1 MVGIASLD
9 GIKKCTR
16 LQMQPVRKMA
26 IVPRQ
31 NPVVRV
37 VALLDRII
45 SGLQNENVYSRVG
58 MLASTASRSLLA
70 RTGGALLGLAVVLVL
85 WQVLTAVTGVI
96 SPARFPTPAEVG
108 SALQQIAGEG
118 YSNGRLHEHV
128 LRSVLL
134 VTMGFVV
141 ASSVGVMLG
150 LAMGASRVAEAFIN
164 PIFLMLRPIPPL
176 AWIPLAIVWLGL
188 GDAAK
193 MMVIF
198 VSAFVP
204 SVINSY
210 TGVRQ
215 IDPAV
220 FEAAAMLD
228 VKGWR
233 YWREVLI
240 PGALPSIFT
249 GLRLSLQ
256 ASWTTLVA
264 AELVGAV
271 AGLGQILNQ
280 ASQDIFPA
288 MILVG
293 MVSVALCGWAMTQLL
308 GWIEHRVMPWK
319 TS

>member
-1 MVGIASLD
+1 M
-9 GIKKCTR
+9 
-16 LQMQPVRKMA
+16 
-26 IVPRQ
+26 PR
-31 NPVVRV
+31 
-37 VALLDRII
+37 
-45 SGLQNENVYSRVG
+45 YFK
-58 MLASTASRSLLA
+58 STL
-70 RTGGALLGLAVVLVL
+70 GALAAFAAVLLL
-85 WQVLTAVTGVI
+85 WHVLTAVTGVI
-96 SPARFPTPAEVG
+96 SAARFPMPAEVWA
-108 SALQQIAGEG
+108 ALQQVAVEG
-118 YSNGRLHEHV
+118 YSNGQLHEHV

-141 ASSVGVMLG
+141 ASSIGVALG
-150 LAMGASRVAEAFIN
+150 LAMGASRTVEALVN
-164 PIFLMLRPIPPL
+164 PVFLLLRPIPPL

-198 VSAFVP
+198 FAAFVP
-204 SVINSY
+204 SVINSFS
-210 TGVRQ
+210 GVRQ
-215 IDPAV
+215 IEKPI

-228 VKGWR
+228 IQGWR

-280 ASQDIFPA
+280 AAQDIFPA
-288 MILVG
+288 MIVVG
-293 MVSVALCGWAMTQLL
+293 MASVALCGWLMTVAL
-308 GWIEHRVMPWK
+308 GWIEKRVMPWK
-319 TS
+319 VQ

>member
-1 MVGIASLD
+1 MSAAVETTPKAA
-9 GIKKCTR
+9 
-16 LQMQPVRKMA
+16 PA
-26 IVPRQ
+26 AP
-31 NPVVRV
+31 
-37 VALLDRII
+37 
-45 SGLQNENVYSRVG
+45 SR
-58 MLASTASRSLLA
+58 ASRSPAARLGAVALTLA
-70 RTGGALLGLAVVLVL
+70 IVLALWHL
-85 WQVLTAVTGVI
+85 LTAVTGII

-108 SALQQIAGEG
+108 AALQQIAIEG

-141 ASSVGVMLG
+141 AATAGVLLG
-150 LAMGASRVAEAFIN
+150 LAMGASRAVEAFVN
-164 PIFLMLRPIPPL
+164 PIFLVLRPIPPL

-215 IDPAV
+215 IDKPI

-228 VKGWR
+228 VKGLR

-271 AGLGQILNQ
+271 TGLGQILNQ
-280 ASQDIFPA
+280 AAQDIYPA

-293 MVSVALCGWAMTQLL
+293 MISVALCGWLMTVGL
-308 GWIEHRVMPWK
+308 GWLEKRVMPWK
-319 TS
+319 ALS

>member
-1 MVGIASLD
+1 MVLTLGIVL
-9 GIKKCTR
+9 
-16 LQMQPVRKMA
+16 
-26 IVPRQ
+26 
-31 NPVVRV
+31 
-37 VALLDRII
+37 ALWHL
-45 SGLQNENVYSRVG
+45 
-58 MLASTASRSLLA
+58 
-70 RTGGALLGLAVVLVL
+70 
-85 WQVLTAVTGVI
+85 LTAVTGIV
-96 SPARFPTPAEVG
+96 SPARFATPAEVG
-108 SALQQIAGEG
+108 QALRQIAIDG
-118 YSNGRLHEHV
+118 YSNGRLHDHV

-134 VTMGFVV
+134 VTMGFTV
-141 ASSVGVMLG
+141 AASVGVALG
-150 LAMGASRVAEAFIN
+150 LAMGASRAVEAFVN
-164 PIFLMLRPIPPL
+164 PIFLVLRPIPPL

-215 IDPAV
+215 IDKPI

-228 VKGWR
+228 VAGVR
-233 YWREVLI
+233 YWREVLV

-264 AELVGAV
+264 AELVGAIT
-271 AGLGQILNQ
+271 GLGQILNQ
-280 ASQDIFPA
+280 AAQDIYPA

-293 MVSVALCGWAMTQLL
+293 MISVALCGWLMTMGL
-308 GWIEHRVMPWK
+308 GWIEKKVMPWK
-319 TS
+319 AIA

>member
-1 MVGIASLD
+1 MATSSASAVTGPALA
-9 GIKKCTR
+9 GPAPQR
-16 LQMQPVRKMA
+16 A
-26 IVPRQ
+26 
-31 NPVVRV
+31 VVR
-37 VALLDRII
+37 AWPR
-45 SGLQNENVYSRVG
+45 R
-58 MLASTASRSLLA
+58 LLA
-70 RTGGALLGLAVVLVL
+70 AAIALAVVLLL
-85 WQVLTAVTGVI
+85 WQFLTVTMGWV
-96 SPARFPTPAEVG
+96 SPARFPTPAEVWV
-108 SALQQIAGEG
+108 ALRQIAGDG
-118 YSNGRLHEHV
+118 YSGGRLHEHV

-134 VTMGFVV
+134 VTMGFAVAASAGVV
-141 ASSVGVMLG
+141 LG
-150 LAMGASRVAEAFIN
+150 LAMGASRRIEAVVN
-164 PIFLMLRPIPPL
+164 PVFLVLRPIPPL

-204 SVINSY
+204 SVINSW

-215 IDPAV
+215 IERPI

-271 AGLGQILNQ
+271 TGLGQILNQ
-280 ASQDIFPA
+280 AAQDIFPA

-293 MVSVALCGWAMTQLL
+293 MISVALCGWLMTLAL
-308 GWIEHRVMPWK
+308 GWIEHRVMPWR
-319 TS
+319 SQA

>member
-1 MVGIASLD
+1 MSTAAARPTPAAAS
-9 GIKKCTR
+9 GGAGRASRAVAAR
-16 LQMQPVRKMA
+16 LGTVVLTLA
-26 IVPRQ
+26 IVL
-31 NPVVRV
+31 
-37 VALLDRII
+37 ALWHL
-45 SGLQNENVYSRVG
+45 
-58 MLASTASRSLLA
+58 
-70 RTGGALLGLAVVLVL
+70 
-85 WQVLTAVTGVI
+85 LTAVTGVI
-96 SPARFPTPAEVG
+96 SPARFATPAEVG
-108 SALQQIAGEG
+108 LALQQIAIDG
-118 YSNGRLHEHV
+118 YGNARLHEHV
-128 LRSVLL
+128 VRSVLL

-141 ASSVGVMLG
+141 ASSVGVALG
-150 LAMGASRVAEAFIN
+150 LAMGASRTVEAFVN
-164 PIFLMLRPIPPL
+164 PIFLVLRPIPPL

-215 IDPAV
+215 IDKPI

-228 VKGWR
+228 ITGAR

-271 AGLGQILNQ
+271 AGLGSILNQ
-280 ASQDIFPA
+280 AAQDIYPA

-293 MVSVALCGWAMTQLL
+293 MISVALCGWLMTMGL
-308 GWIEHRVMPWK
+308 GWIEKRVMPWK
-319 TS
+319 VIT

>member
-1 MVGIASLD
+1 MSAVTA
-9 GIKKCTR
+9 TAA
-16 LQMQPVRKMA
+16 PVRD
-26 IVPRQ
+26 
-31 NPVVRV
+31 
-37 VALLDRII
+37 VAARR
-45 SGLQNENVYSRVG
+45 SG
-58 MLASTASRSLLA
+58 SRSWLA
-70 RTGGALLGLAVVLVL
+70 RLGGVVLTLAVVLAL
-85 WQVLTAVTGVI
+85 WHLLTAVTGII
-96 SPARFPTPAEVG
+96 SPARFATPAEVG
-108 SALQQIAGEG
+108 VALKQIAIDG
-118 YSNGRLHEHV
+118 YGNARLHEHV

-141 ASSVGVMLG
+141 ASSAGVALG
-150 LAMGASRVAEAFIN
+150 LGMGASRTVEAFVN
-164 PIFLMLRPIPPL
+164 PIFLVLRPIPPL

-215 IDPAV
+215 IDKPI

-233 YWREVLI
+233 YWREVLV

-271 AGLGQILNQ
+271 AGLGSILNQ
-280 ASQDIFPA
+280 AAQDIYPA

-293 MVSVALCGWAMTQLL
+293 MIGVALCGWLMTMGL
-308 GWIEHRVMPWK
+308 GWLEKRVMPWR
-319 TS
+319 THA

>member
-1 MVGIASLD
+1 M
-9 GIKKCTR
+9 
-16 LQMQPVRKMA
+16 
-26 IVPRQ
+26 
-31 NPVVRV
+31 
-37 VALLDRII
+37 
-45 SGLQNENVYSRVG
+45 SRVLVQAMPVKRARSSWAWRAVLG
-58 MLASTASRSLLA
+58 RIAVSLVAMATVLA
-70 RTGGALLGLAVVLVL
+70 L
-85 WQVLTAVTGVI
+85 WHVLTAVTGFI
-96 SPARFPTPAEVG
+96 SPARFATPQEVG
-108 SALQQIAGEG
+108 LALRQIAVDG
-118 YSNGRLHEHV
+118 YSNGRLHQHV

-134 VTMGFVV
+134 VTMGFTV
-141 ASSVGVMLG
+141 AASVGVVLG
-150 LAMGASRVAEAFIN
+150 LAMGASRRVEAVVN
-164 PIFLMLRPIPPL
+164 PVFLVLRPIPPL

-215 IDPAV
+215 IDKPI

-228 VKGWR
+228 VRGWR
-233 YWREVLI
+233 YWREVLV

-264 AELVGAV
+264 AELVGAIT
-271 AGLGQILNQ
+271 GLGQILNQ
-280 ASQDIFPA
+280 AAQDIYPA

-293 MVSVALCGWAMTQLL
+293 MISVALCGWLMTVAL
-308 GWIEHRVMPWK
+308 GWIEQRVMPWK
-319 TS
+319 AQA

>member
-1 MVGIASLD
+1 MSAAQVTPTSPGAPPGASASLSAWAR
-9 GIKKCTR
+9 R
-16 LQMQPVRKMA
+16 LA
-26 IVPRQ
+26 
-31 NPVVRV
+31 
-37 VALLDRII
+37 
-45 SGLQNENVYSRVG
+45 
-58 MLASTASRSLLA
+58 
-70 RTGGALLGLAVVLVL
+70 AVVVTLLVVIGAWHL
-85 WQVLTAVTGVI
+85 LTAVTGIV
-96 SPARFPTPAEVG
+96 SPARFATPAEVG
-108 SALQQIAGEG
+108 LALRQIAIDG
-118 YSNGRLHEHV
+118 YGNARLHEHV

-134 VTMGFVV
+134 VTMGFTV
-141 ASSVGVMLG
+141 AASVGVVLG
-150 LAMGASRVAEAFIN
+150 LAMGASRSVEAFVN
-164 PIFLMLRPIPPL
+164 PIFLVLRPIPPL

-215 IDPAV
+215 IDKPI

-228 VKGWR
+228 VTGWR
-233 YWREVLI
+233 YWREVLV

-271 AGLGQILNQ
+271 AGLGSILNQ
-280 ASQDIFPA
+280 ASQDIYPA

-293 MVSVALCGWAMTQLL
+293 MISVALCGWGMTQML
-308 GWIEHRVMPWK
+308 GWIEQRVMPWRLR
-319 TS
+319 S

>member
-1 MVGIASLD
+1 M
-9 GIKKCTR
+9 
-16 LQMQPVRKMA
+16 
-26 IVPRQ
+26 
-31 NPVVRV
+31 
-37 VALLDRII
+37 
-45 SGLQNENVYSRVG
+45 
-58 MLASTASRSLLA
+58 STAAVTPVPVAAPGPRGRAPRSVMARLGAAALTLA
-70 RTGGALLGLAVVLVL
+70 IVLVL
-85 WQVLTAVTGVI
+85 WHLLTAVTGII
-96 SPARFPTPAEVG
+96 SPARFATPAEVG
-108 SALQQIAGEG
+108 DALRQIAVEG

-134 VTMGFVV
+134 VSMGFTV
-141 ASSVGVMLG
+141 AASIGVALG
-150 LAMGASRVAEAFIN
+150 LAMGASRTVEAFAN
-164 PIFLMLRPIPPL
+164 PIFLVLRPIPPL

-210 TGVRQ
+210 SGVRQ
-215 IDPAV
+215 IDKPI

-228 VKGWR
+228 VTGWR
-233 YWREVLI
+233 HWREVLI

-271 AGLGQILNQ
+271 TGLGQILNQ
-280 ASQDIFPA
+280 AAQDIFPA
-288 MILVG
+288 MIIVG
-293 MVSVALCGWAMTQLL
+293 MIAVALCGWAMTQGL
-308 GWIEHRVMPWK
+308 GWLERRVMPWK
-319 TS
+319 AIP

>member
-1 MVGIASLD
+1 MGAVVVTL
-9 GIKKCTR
+9 
-16 LQMQPVRKMA
+16 A
-26 IVPRQ
+26 IVL
-31 NPVVRV
+31 
-37 VALLDRII
+37 ALWH
-45 SGLQNENVYSRVG
+45 
-58 MLASTASRSLLA
+58 LL
-70 RTGGALLGLAVVLVL
+70 TV
-85 WQVLTAVTGVI
+85 VTGIV
-96 SPARFPTPAEVG
+96 SPARFPAPAEVWT
-108 SALQQIAGEG
+108 SLRQIALDG
-118 YSNGRLHEHV
+118 YGNARLHEHV

-141 ASSVGVMLG
+141 ASAAGVVLG
-150 LAMGASRVAEAFIN
+150 LAMGASRNVEAFVN
-164 PIFLMLRPIPPL
+164 PIFLVLRPIPPL

-215 IDPAV
+215 IDKPI

-228 VKGWR
+228 VTGWR
-233 YWREVLI
+233 YWREVLV

-271 AGLGQILNQ
+271 AGLGSILNQ
-280 ASQDIFPA
+280 AAQDIYPA
-288 MILVG
+288 MIVVG
-293 MVSVALCGWAMTQLL
+293 MIGVALCGWLMTQGL
-308 GWIEHRVMPWK
+308 GWIERSVMPWK
-319 TS
+319 AAA

>member
-1 MVGIASLD
+1 M
-9 GIKKCTR
+9 
-16 LQMQPVRKMA
+16 
-26 IVPRQ
+26 
-31 NPVVRV
+31 
-37 VALLDRII
+37 
-45 SGLQNENVYSRVG
+45 
-58 MLASTASRSLLA
+58 STAAARPTPVAASSGAGRASRALA
-70 RTGGALLGLAVVLVL
+70 ARLATVVLTLVIVL
-85 WQVLTAVTGVI
+85 ALWHLLTAVTGII
-96 SPARFPTPAEVG
+96 SPARFATPAEVG
-108 SALQQIAGEG
+108 LALQQIAIEG

-134 VTMGFVV
+134 VTMGFTV
-141 ASSVGVMLG
+141 AASVGVALG
-150 LAMGASRVAEAFIN
+150 LAMGASRTVEAFVN
-164 PIFLMLRPIPPL
+164 PIFLVLRPIPPL

-215 IDPAV
+215 IDKPI

-228 VKGWR
+228 ITGTR

-271 AGLGQILNQ
+271 TGLGQILNQ
-280 ASQDIFPA
+280 AAQDIYPA

-293 MVSVALCGWAMTQLL
+293 MISVALCGWLMTMGL
-308 GWIEHRVMPWK
+308 GWIEKRVMPWK
-319 TS
+319 VMT